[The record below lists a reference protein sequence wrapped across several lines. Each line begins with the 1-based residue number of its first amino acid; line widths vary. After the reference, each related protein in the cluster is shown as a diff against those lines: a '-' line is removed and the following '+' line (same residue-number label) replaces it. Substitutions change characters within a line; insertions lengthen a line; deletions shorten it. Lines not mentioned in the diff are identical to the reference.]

1 MRFIAR
7 SIALLLALSGTTFL
21 ALGAAA
27 GPAQAKDMNCD
38 DFSSQSSAQ
47 SYFNNNGGGPNN
59 NVDGLDSDGDGIA
72 CESNPCPC
80 NYSTGG
86 GGGGTPGGGGGQTQ
100 PKKKHALTAKVNRV
114 GPARKLVLNGKVTTF
129 KGGSVQVL
137 RKAAGQGFRA
147 YKKTKANAR
156 TGVFSHPLAYVGNS
170 KTCFKVV
177 APETKHYLKT
187 EKFLGC
193 FVRP

>member
-1 MRFIAR
+1 MRLIAR
-7 SIALLLALSGTTFL
+7 LTALLLALSGTTFL
-21 ALGAAA
+21 ALGATA
-27 GPAQAKDMNCD
+27 GAAQAKDMNCD
-38 DFSSQSSAQ
+38 DFGSQSSAQ

-86 GGGGTPGGGGGQTQ
+86 GGTPGGGGGAHPQ
-100 PKKKHALTAKVNRV
+100 PKKRHALTATVNRM

-129 KGGSVQVL
+129 KGGSLQVL
-137 RKAAGQGFRA
+137 RKAAGQGFKA
-147 YKKTKANAR
+147 YKKTRASSS
-156 TGVFSHPLAYVGNS
+156 TGAFSRPLAYVGSS

-177 APETKHYLKT
+177 APETKDYLRT